1 MKEEAEANR
10 LRCLIQVFQA
20 RSANQ
25 ECSLL
30 ISLLVIFPVCYAAA
44 HRGMLFIIQ
53 QSLMQYELTY
63 FNEK

>member
-10 LRCLIQVFQA
+10 FKCLTQVFEA
-20 RSANQ
+20 GSANK
-25 ECSLL
+25 ESSLL

-53 QSLMQYELTY
+53 QSLLQYELTY